1 MSFVVTSSE
10 VVNDAARSLASIES
24 AISAANAAAAVPTT
38 RVLAAA
44 GDEVSAAIAT
54 FFSQQASAYQALS
67 SQATAFHAQF
77 VQTLNAGAAAYAAAE
92 AANASPLQT
101 LEQEVLAAINAPTN
115 TLLGRPLIG
124 NGIEGTTNAEG
135 VGTSGGAGG
144 ILFGNGGAGG
154 ESTAEGVPGGA
165 GGAAGLI
172 GTGGTG
178 GGGGWG
184 APGGIGGTGGLLWG
198 NGGTGGLG
206 GPVAAG
212 GAGGSALFFGDGGAG
227 GMGGEL
233 AAGGV
238 GGRGGWL
245 LGNGGAGG
253 TGGVLGAGGQG
264 GPGSLLGGHSG
275 ATGEAGGQA
284 AIDLEVEGARPKV
297 YVAVGDGQMVQVSV
311 DTGSTTTL
319 IPLDDVDL
327 ESLGP
332 STGSGIYT
340 FGTPEQETVVHYDTY
355 TTSLNFGHGIIT
367 RPMTIGVITSE
378 TFNGVPDTPEGLL
391 GVGANTTSLPHFQTS
406 AVQQLPGILGQGVL
420 INQPGEE
427 MVFGPNPGNPFAA
440 VSGAPI
446 TNQFQIS
453 VNGGAFQQTS
463 GAYVDSGG
471 VDGDIP
477 EALVPGYS
485 AGEYLPAGTTITV
498 RVPGPTATGY
508 TTLYT
513 ETVSASPDAVQ
524 VTAGDFNT
532 GNYIFTQM
540 PIYFSY
546 SPTGGTIFF
555 NLPSTD

>member
-1 MSFVVTSSE
+1 MSFVLVSPQVVT
-10 VVNDAARSLASIES
+10 DAAKSLAHIES
-24 AISAANAAAAVPTT
+24 TISAANAAAAVPTT
-38 RVLAAA
+38 RLLAAA

-54 FFSQQASAYQALS
+54 LLSQQASTYQALS
-67 SQATAFHAQF
+67 TQVAAFHAQF
-77 VQTLNAGAAAYAAAE
+77 VQTINAGARAYAAAE
-92 AANASPLQT
+92 VANTAPLQT
-101 LEQEVLAAINAPTN
+101 FEHDVLALINAPTN

-124 NGIEGTTNAEG
+124 NGSEGITDAEG

-154 ESTAEGVPGGA
+154 ESTADGAPGGA

-172 GTGGTG
+172 GTGGAG

-227 GMGGEL
+227 GTGGEL
-233 AAGGV
+233 AAGGA

-284 AIDLEVEGARPKV
+284 AIDLEVDGTRPKV

-319 IPLDDVDL
+319 IPLSDVDL
-327 ESLGP
+327 ASLGP
-332 STGSGIYT
+332 STGSGVYT

-355 TTSLNFGHGIIT
+355 TSSLNFGHGIIT

-378 TFNGVPDTPEGLL
+378 TFNGVPDEPEGLL

-420 INQPGEE
+420 INQPGQE

-440 VSGAPI
+440 VTGAPI
-446 TNQFQIS
+446 TNQFEIS
-453 VNGGAFQQTS
+453 VNGGAWQPTTN
-463 GAYVDSGG
+463 AYVDSGG

-477 EALVPGYS
+477 EALVPGYT
-485 AGEYLPAGTTITV
+485 AGDYLPAGTTIQV
-498 RVPGPTATGY
+498 RVPGTVEGGY
-508 TTLYT
+508 ITLYT

-555 NLPSTD
+555 NSPMDD